1 MKNSAYLGRVQRSL
15 IVTIGEL
22 ATQSG
27 VLFET
32 MMAQR
37 PGPVEGTA
45 VVSLADNDLNN
56 LSSVIPAALTRIS
69 PPDLAARL
77 AQTGWQLDETS
88 SVRLILLITAESETN
103 DAIPDLIQMI
113 AGQVYQHLGI
123 DPFILPLWLIGEAS
137 DACPTSRLEEAV
149 PLPLG
154 SMVLSLCNQDGLRL
168 PDEASL
174 SAVAAEL
181 MWCLLTTPLLPL
193 LEQRQVHASG
203 LDSAPLMAAGIHV
216 WTWDMEETAGRF
228 EQRWLLDVLQQ
239 WLANEVDESRLL
251 TISSWLQEQ
260 QLTPR
265 QFATYALREREAAL
279 PQLPHA
285 AWRMPWPWHIPVLA
299 ETTRFE
305 NSIDEEATRAYAKQ
319 AQLRLFDPLHK
330 GREALYEAARRQLNT
345 QPVAGV
351 AQTVAWVAA
360 VITACEQQLTTVVDR
375 CDALNETADTLATT
389 RGELEASL
397 RTALEVYPRASAQ
410 WWFHL
415 FRPWRWPR
423 LLLRY
428 WQLQKTGQQLC
439 QLLEKQAN
447 LRRQII
453 QEHAAYQAV
462 IELIQMARHLGDQVA
477 EIGEMLQHLV
487 RLQSEPP
494 AGEEAAPDTLFLVST
509 LPVPES
515 IYARLVPDPAA
526 AAMAAAAA
534 VGGLGAHIRQLD
546 DAILEPLRAYG
557 RSQLAGLAQLTAA
570 ELLQIELAD
579 NSSDSSPLKRGWEA
593 AAPLWRVDA
602 ASLAEAQRL
611 NQQQFIV
618 LCGAEALLLSDKLAD
633 AAETVF
639 TLPTGWSRHLWLIR
653 LHIGQAQKISAVDE
667 VMETVQPYESL

>member
-1 MKNSAYLGRVQRSL
+1 MTNSPYLGRIQRTL

-22 ATQSG
+22 ANRSG
-27 VLFET
+27 ALFEG

-37 PGPVEGTA
+37 QGPVGGTA
-45 VVSLADNDLNN
+45 VVPLANNDLDS
-56 LSSVIPAALTRIS
+56 LRSAIPAALTRIS

-77 AQTGWQLDETS
+77 AKTGWQLDETS
-88 SVRLILLITAESETN
+88 SVRLILLIGPEPETSS
-103 DAIPDLIQMI
+103 AIPEIIQMI

-123 DPFILPLWLIGEAS
+123 DPFILPLWLVGEANDTWS
-137 DACPTSRLEEAV
+137 TSHLAEAV

-174 SAVAAEL
+174 YAVAAEL
-181 MWCLLTTPLLPL
+181 LWCLLTTPLLSL
-193 LEQRQVHASG
+193 LEQHQVHVSG
-203 LDSAPLMAAGIHV
+203 LDGAPLLAAGIHV
-216 WTWDMEETAGRF
+216 WTWDLAQAAARF

-239 WLANEVDESRLL
+239 WLANEVDESSLVN
-251 TISSWLQEQ
+251 ISSWLQAQ

-305 NSIDEEATRAYAKQ
+305 NSIDEEATRAYGKQ

-330 GREALYEAARRQLNT
+330 GREALYKAARGQLNA

-360 VITACEQQLTTVVDR
+360 VIAACEQQLTAVIDHK
-375 CDALNETADTLATT
+375 DALNETADGLATA
-389 RGELEASL
+389 RGEIEASL
-397 RTALEVYPRASAQ
+397 HTTLEEYPHTPRQ
-410 WWFHL
+410 WGAHL

-428 WQLQKTGQQLC
+428 WQLQKSGQQLC
-439 QLLEKQAN
+439 HLLEKQAL

-453 QEHAAYQAV
+453 QEQTAYQAL
-462 IELIQMARHLGDQVA
+462 IELIQIARHLGGQVA

-487 RLQSEPP
+487 HLQAEVPL
-494 AGEEAAPDTLFLVST
+494 GEEAEPDTLFLVST

-515 IYARLVPDPAA
+515 IYARLVPDLSAA
-526 AAMAAAAA
+526 ATEAA
-534 VGGLGAHIRQLD
+534 VAIGGLGAHIRQLD

-557 RSQLAGLAQLTAA
+557 RSQLADLAQISAA
-570 ELLQIELAD
+570 QLLQNQLED
-579 NSSDSSPLKRGWEA
+579 NRSDSSPLKRGWEA
-593 AAPLWRVDA
+593 ASPLWRVDT

-611 NQQQFIV
+611 NQQQLTV

-633 AAETVF
+633 AAEAVF
-639 TLPTGWSRHLWLIR
+639 TLPSGWTHHLWLIR
-653 LHIGQAQKISAVDE
+653 LHIGQAQVISAAVD
-667 VMETVQPYESL
+667 VMETMQSYESL